1 MDTILLGLNEVA
13 NLNVIMA
20 IVIGALIGVTIG
32 SIPGLEPAGVMAILL
47 PITFSMEPLPGVS
60 LLLGVYGGAWYGGA
74 IPAILMNT
82 PGTPVAVL
90 TTYDGYPMAERGEA
104 RRALSIA
111 FTSSFVGGLIS
122 VFSLIMLAPILSQV
136 ARKFGSAEFAMLAA
150 LGMIFVV
157 LAHRKHVVEAAM
169 MLGLGI
175 FLALS
180 AWICLIARRF
190 IHLGRVGCFLACRW
204 CQLLLVCSPC
214 HRLSFY
220 WLNGVMMP
228 RSSSWPRVD
237 YSLVWRICSDTRLP
251 LFALPRWECLW
262 AYCLAWVNSARSFFV
277 HVSAKIFQ
285 NTGEIW

>member
-1 MDTILLGLNEVA
+1 MDALLLGLNEVA
-13 NLNVIMA
+13 TLNVIMA

-47 PITFSMEPLPGVS
+47 PITFAMEPLPGVS

-90 TTYDGYPMAERGEA
+90 TTYDGYPMAQKGEA

-111 FTSSFVGGLIS
+111 YTSSFIGGLIS
-122 VFSLIMLAPILSQV
+122 VFSLILLAPTLSQI

-169 MLGLGI
+169 MLGSGD
-175 FLALS
+175 FP
-180 AWICLIARRF
+180 
-190 IHLGRVGCFLACRW
+190 G
-204 CQLLLVCSPC
+204 Q
-214 HRLSFY
+214 HRSGPVLQHS
-220 WLNGVMMP
+220 GVH
-228 RSSSWPRVD
+228 
-237 YSLVWRICSDTRLP
+237 
-251 LFALPRWECLW
+251 LW
-262 AYCLAWVNSARSFFV
+262 AKLAAFRHSIGAGSDRSV
-277 HVSAKIFQ
+277 RHVSGVHPAVPAWQ
-285 NTGEIW
+285 